1 MKNYFRLYKKA
12 FSQESIDKN
21 ISGGIKGQVILLVLS
36 IVSVLII
43 ASAVVVVF
51 HISLGR
57 NDDWGEQLWMV
68 YNNFVDPGN
77 QAEQVGWSNRLTVIC
92 ISMFGAVLLN
102 GVLISTISNIIE
114 RRVETVRTGK
124 ATYKKLK
131 DHYVIIGFSDV
142 TANLIRELHK
152 ESDAPI
158 VLMSSTESD
167 DIRDQLL
174 AQLNREE
181 ENQVKIYLGNIEST
195 EELKRLNIDQ
205 AKEVYILG
213 EEGDYGR
220 NSKNIKCVQH
230 VSTLR
235 GDNTDSRLLPV
246 YVQFDNVMSYSTIQK
261 LELKEYCNYHGK
273 QNIFFRPFNF
283 HENWARR
290 IWGTSLSESDI
301 KKYAPLD
308 YRPICNTDDKHYV
321 HLVIVGLN
329 QCGCALL
336 LEALRVCHYANYDD
350 QMPSDKRIRTVIT
363 IIDKELDDKIN
374 LFRYQL
380 PYIEKQID
388 DIKINY
394 RSDDFC
400 SEPSLSDIET
410 WNADPQQ
417 MLTIA
422 ICLSNTDLSLQLGL
436 NLPPSIYQGDTQI
449 LIRQEIQT
457 DLGKLICLDNVRYRN
472 VKTFGMLEQGI
483 SKPMLQD
490 NMASF
495 INQEYCENGYLLN
508 LYRMYTEGD
517 ANFAEEKRKAQSSW
531 QQMEENMRWA
541 NRYQIDAYSTYLRTL
556 GYRITFSP
564 EQAVTDPEFLKN
576 LPEEAMRTLM
586 RMEKNRWNAERSIEG
601 WRYEPTR
608 DNIHRTHPL
617 ICPFGQLPPKEQ
629 TKDKSVIE
637 NLYYVITLGGYH
649 IEKC

>member
-1 MKNYFRLYKKA
+1 M
-12 FSQESIDKN
+12 
-21 ISGGIKGQVILLVLS
+21 
-36 IVSVLII
+36 
-43 ASAVVVVF
+43 
-51 HISLGR
+51 
-57 NDDWGEQLWMV
+57 
-68 YNNFVDPGN
+68 
-77 QAEQVGWSNRLTVIC
+77 
-92 ISMFGAVLLN
+92 
-102 GVLISTISNIIE
+102 
-114 RRVETVRTGK
+114 
-124 ATYKKLK
+124 
-131 DHYVIIGFSDV
+131 
-142 TANLIRELHK
+142 
-152 ESDAPI
+152 
-158 VLMSSTESD
+158 
-167 DIRDQLL
+167 
-174 AQLNREE
+174 
-181 ENQVKIYLGNIEST
+181 
-195 EELKRLNIDQ
+195 
-205 AKEVYILG
+205 
-213 EEGDYGR
+213 
-220 NSKNIKCVQH
+220 
-230 VSTLR
+230 
-235 GDNTDSRLLPV
+235 
-246 YVQFDNVMSYSTIQK
+246 
-261 LELKEYCNYHGK
+261 
-273 QNIFFRPFNF
+273 
-283 HENWARR
+283 
-290 IWGTSLSESDI
+290 
-301 KKYAPLD
+301 
-308 YRPICNTDDKHYV
+308 
-321 HLVIVGLN
+321 VIVGLN

-350 QMPSDKRIRTVIT
+350 QAPSDKRIRTVIT

-388 DIKINY
+388 DIKIDY
-394 RSDDFC
+394 RNDDFC

-422 ICLSNTDLSLQLGL
+422 VCLSNTDLSLQLGL
-436 NLPPSIYQGDTQI
+436 NLPPSVYQGDTQI

-457 DLGKLICLDNVRYRN
+457 DLGELICLDNVRYRN

-495 INQEYCENGYLLN
+495 VNQEYCENGYLLN

-576 LPEEAMRTLM
+576 LPEETMRTLM